1 MNRNTLKASFGAL
14 AIAGLFSFSS
24 CTPDPVEP
32 PTPTVIDYCGDVNA
46 ATTWTNRNEGLDYRV
61 TCDFTIN
68 ADMVI
73 EEGTEIEFANG
84 KGVIVSHDGSLWV
97 KGTADKMVTIHG
109 TGMAAGSWKGIW
121 FQSNDDKNTLDYCM
135 LSGGGQGS
143 FNGHDI
149 RANVRVSLNAGVGIT
164 NSTISGSGR
173 DGLYIEGL
181 DDAFDNPLRVFSN
194 NTFSNNANFPITTI
208 SSTISR
214 LDGTGSDYTANG
226 NQHIEIRGGRVYG
239 THSWVKNTIPFLV
252 SGEIRAG
259 YYTDEGNLT
268 INAGVA
274 MEFINDFGI
283 TIGEYSAGYLRMVGT
298 ASEPVSLTTGEADAW
313 QGVCFQS
320 TNPSNMLSYVNINR
334 GGGAPFTGAATKK
347 GNVVIG
353 GFSAGSATIQNCA
366 ITNSAA
372 YGIFVA
378 FGSTPP
384 ASLPGVTYS
393 GNAQANYYVEP

>member
-24 CTPDPVEP
+24 CTPDPVDP
-32 PTPTVIDYCGDVNA
+32 PAPIVIDYCGDVNA
-46 ATTWTNRNEGLDYRV
+46 PTTWTNRNEGLDYRV

-73 EEGTEIEFANG
+73 EEGTEIEFVNG
-84 KGVIVSHDGSLWV
+84 KGVIVGNDGSLWV
-97 KGTADKMVTIHG
+97 KGTNEKRVNIHG
-109 TGMAAGSWKGIW
+109 TAMAQGSWKGIW
-121 FQSNDDKNTLDYCM
+121 FQSNDDKNKLEFCM
-135 LSGGGQGS
+135 LSGGGQNS

-149 RANVRVSLNAGVGIT
+149 RANVRLALNGGLSIS

-173 DGLYIEGL
+173 DGLYVEGF
-181 DDAFDNPLRVFSN
+181 DDVFDNPLKAFSN
-194 NTFSNNANFPITTI
+194 NTFSNNSNLPI
-208 SSTISR
+208 STVASTVSM
-214 LDGTGSDYTANG
+214 LDGINSDYTANG
-226 NQHIEIRGGRVYG
+226 SQHIEIRGGRVYG

-259 YYTDEGNLT
+259 YYTEIGNLT

-320 TNPSNMLSYVNINR
+320 TNASNLLSYVNINM
-334 GGGAPFTGAATKK
+334 GGSAAFTGATQKK
-347 GNVVIG
+347 ANVVIG
-353 GFSAGSATIQNCA
+353 GFSAGSATIQNCS

-384 ASLPGVTYS
+384 TMSGVTYS